1 MAFQQTLRLALRA
14 HALPAVAAA
23 SVLGLATSSARLEE
37 APAKKEEEAPAKKE
51 EEESK
56 KQPLIDY
63 IGVFV
68 TSQGAEQLKKTYPT
82 KFATDESGRLVV
94 VLQYN
99 PSDKEKDA
107 FAPIMGSDAIVRVNG
122 YVEDDHTQAVRATAP
137 MARILT

>member
-23 SVLGLATSSARLEE
+23 SVLGLAAAPTRLEE
-37 APAKKEEEAPAKKE
+37 APVTKEEEKDEQP
-51 EEESK
+51 K
-56 KQPLIDY
+56 KQPLVDY

-68 TSQGAEQLKKTYPT
+68 TGQGAEQLKKAYPT

-99 PSDKEKDA
+99 PSEKEKDA
-107 FAPIMGSDAIVRVNG
+107 FAPIMGSDAIVRING
-122 YVEDDHTQAVRATAP
+122 YVEDDHTQAVRACA
-137 MARILT
+137 ILRTLWIQS

>member
-23 SVLGLATSSARLEE
+23 SVLGLAYAPARLEE
-37 APAKKEEEAPAKKE
+37 APATKEVEQEKPKT
-51 EEESK
+51 
-56 KQPLIDY
+56 QPLVDY

-68 TSQGAEQLKKTYPT
+68 TGQGAEQLKKAYPT

-107 FAPIMGSDAIVRVNG
+107 FAPIMGSDAIVRING
-122 YVEDDHTQAVRATAP
+122 YVEDDHTQAVRYLLI
-137 MARILT
+137 R